1 MIFSSP
7 LVLAFALLLAL
18 LGGTLLWLGRRQRER
33 SGLPAG
39 SVVYSDTA
47 EWQEPEEPLR
57 SRRFGLVGRPDYL
70 VQMRDGGRRFVVPV
84 EVKSRARPARPYD
97 SHILQLA
104 AYCLL
109 VEDNIGA
116 APPYGLLRY
125 ADATLEIPFTDE
137 LRRRVLE
144 AADDIRRARRAPGVR
159 RSHGEARRCA
169 ACGYRLAC
177 GSEVLLE

>member
-7 LVLAFALLLAL
+7 LVLAFALLLAV
-18 LGGTLLWLGRRQRER
+18 LGGTLLWLGRRQRGR

-39 SVVYSDTA
+39 SVVYSDTG
-47 EWQEPEEPLR
+47 EWQETEEALR
-57 SRRFGLVGRPDYL
+57 SRRYGLVGRPDYL
-70 VQMRDGGRRFVVPV
+70 VQVRDGGRRVVVPV

-97 SHILQLA
+97 SHVLQLG

-109 VEDNIGA
+109 VEDNFGA

-144 AADDIRRARRAPGVR
+144 AADEIRRARRAPEVR
-159 RSHGEARRCA
+159 RSHGEPRRCA

-177 GSEVLLE
+177 GSEVLLW